1 MNIHFINAPPD
12 TRQRKGHS
20 GGGNSEN
27 SALTHWKK
35 VERGN
40 REYYVSDQE
49 DPTVGRNIRTSFAV
63 VEMARE
69 SMLYGMV

>member
-12 TRQRKGHS
+12 TRQRKRHS
-20 GGGNSEN
+20 GGGNSED
-27 SALTHWKK
+27 SALAHWKK

-40 REYYVSDQE
+40 GEYYVSDQE

>member
-12 TRQRKGHS
+12 TRQRKRHS
-20 GGGNSEN
+20 GGGNSED
-27 SALTHWKK
+27 SALAHWKK

-40 REYYVSDQE
+40 GEYYVSDQE
-49 DPTVGRNIRTSFAV
+49 DPAMDRNIRTSFAV

-69 SMLYGMV
+69 SMLYGTV